1 MPGKTLA
8 NMQSLFLK
16 KSPHPNLKEE
26 DIIYMRRC
34 LQLARNGQQNAQP
47 NPMVGAVVVCNG
59 RIIGE
64 GYHVRCGEG
73 HAEVNALASVKQED
87 EHLLK
92 ESTIYVSLEPCS
104 HYGKTPPCADLIIS
118 KGLKRCVVGCIDP
131 FAQVQGRGIQKLRDA
146 GIEVTVGVLAE
157 ECQALNKRFMTFH
170 QQKRPFVTLKWART
184 QDGVMGVKGERLIIS
199 NTYTQMLC
207 HKRRTE
213 HQAILVGRKTLEED
227 APTLNVRAWIGKNP
241 QPIVLGSHVKNLPQ
255 GWWSFP
261 TVEDLLSA
269 LYEKGVQTLLV
280 EGGRTTLQAFID
292 KGMWDEA
299 FVEWGDFSWAEN
311 PEGKTRETVKV
322 PVWRDA
328 ERIADERVMGRH
340 IEHWKHLSTTE

>member
-1 MPGKTLA
+1 MHR
-8 NMQSLFLK
+8 S
-16 KSPHPNLKEE
+16 
-26 DIIYMRRC
+26 
-34 LQLARNGQQNAQP
+34 
-47 NPMVGAVVVCNG
+47 
-59 RIIGE
+59 
-64 GYHVRCGEG
+64 
-73 HAEVNALASVKQED
+73 
-87 EHLLK
+87 
-92 ESTIYVSLEPCS
+92 
-104 HYGKTPPCADLIIS
+104 
-118 KGLKRCVVGCIDP
+118 
-131 FAQVQGRGIQKLRDA
+131 
-146 GIEVTVGVLAE
+146 
-157 ECQALNKRFMTFH
+157 H